1 MAIPYCSMLNLAC
14 CVWRSMIRRS
24 LVEALNGDHRRCRDM
39 AVISNCMSIVSF
51 KRTGAATLDFSSAAA
66 VHPFHQATSDTT
78 FQAGMEAQPVRGR
91 QADGAR
97 SEIGFGKRS
106 LRTVGGS
113 PDGKCRL
120 GSVSTRL

>member
-1 MAIPYCSMLNLAC
+1 
-14 CVWRSMIRRS
+14 
-24 LVEALNGDHRRCRDM
+24 
-39 AVISNCMSIVSF
+39 
-51 KRTGAATLDFSSAAA
+51 
-66 VHPFHQATSDTT
+66 
-78 FQAGMEAQPVRGR
+78 MEAQPVRGR

-120 GSVSTRL
+120 GSVSTSLFLDRRALADFRRKRTASGIGPQAAAAECSKDAPQIAAGMTVHEHFACV